1 MSGSNLSRRVF
12 LTRAGGLVLT
22 LGAAP
27 LAGPAWAATRVDP
40 YRRGG
45 LWLSGD
51 HHVHTCFSIDGM
63 YRIEEQVENAVRSGL
78 DFCVITDHGG
88 PEHSRVLLSEAYPQL
103 VAARKRF
110 PQITVFQ
117 GLEWN
122 IPAAEHGSIIVPP
135 SDEEAQLIRDFQ
147 VQYDSRASRV
157 SAQPAA
163 TAAAVPSSATGP
175 AASGAPTAA
184 ATGAAT
190 SSPADGAA
198 STPVAPPAAT
208 PADSEAAAVAGVRYL
223 QQRSPRS
230 LFFANHPARR
240 GLDSPHE
247 LRAWADAGPDVM
259 RGFEGAPGHGG
270 APLVG
275 IPRGYYG
282 ESPGPRAHPSY
293 PLHAYRTWGGYDY
306 YVAQVGGLWDSLL
319 GEGRA
324 FYITANSDSHR
335 YVGDRRETDRAAF
348 RKLGYV
354 PLTGRIKP
362 ASPGDVHDPD
372 EDYPPGVYARTY
384 VYASS
389 RKPSDVLDGMRSGNM
404 WTVLGGLVDGVEL
417 WAHDGRSAAPMGST
431 LLVGPGS
438 EIEVV
443 LRIRPA
449 RQPNLVG
456 ERPLVHHVDLILG
469 EILGP
474 APHRDTLH
482 HPTARVVQTWR
493 ADQARRRDGWL
504 EFRYRIA
511 GLRDSVFLRARG
523 TNTDVVA
530 PRLDPLKIDPW
541 RDLWFYCNPVMLR
554 LRPG

>member
-1 MSGSNLSRRVF
+1 MSESTISRRVF

-22 LGAAP
+22 LGATP
-27 LAGPAWAATRVDP
+27 LAGPAWAARKVDP

-88 PEHSRVLLSEAYPQL
+88 PEHSRVLLSDAYPQL
-103 VAARKRF
+103 VAARRRF

-135 SDEEAQLIRDFQ
+135 SDEEAKLVLDFQ
-147 VQYDSRASRV
+147 TQFDARVSRAAGSRASV
-157 SAQPAA
+157 GS
-163 TAAAVPSSATGP
+163 
-175 AASGAPTAA
+175 A
-184 ATGAAT
+184 ATGSAT
-190 SSPADGAA
+190 PETGQAGAA
-198 STPVAPPAAT
+198 AGSTSGNAVPATAPAT
-208 PADSEAAAVAGVRYL
+208 PKDAPRSAADAEAAAVAGVRYL
-223 QQRSPRS
+223 QQRSPGS

-259 RGFEGAPGHGG
+259 RGFEGAPGHGA

-275 IPRGYYG
+275 IARGYYG
-282 ESPGPRAHPSY
+282 ETPGPRAHPSY

-335 YVGDRRETDRAAF
+335 YFGDRRETDRVAF
-348 RKLGYV
+348 RKVGYV
-354 PLTGRIKP
+354 PLTGRSKP
-362 ASPGDVHDPD
+362 YRHGDPLDPD

-384 VYASS
+384 VYSAS
-389 RKPSDVLDGMRSGNM
+389 RKPSDVLDGMRGGNM

-417 WAHDGRSAAPMGST
+417 WAHDGHGAAPMGST
-431 LLVGPGS
+431 LLVAPGA
-438 EIEVV
+438 EVEVV
-443 LRIRPA
+443 LRVRPA
-449 RQPNLVG
+449 RAANLVG
-456 ERPLVHHVDLILG
+456 DRPVLHHVDLILG

-474 APHRDTLH
+474 VPHRDTLH
-482 HPTARVVQTWR
+482 HPTARVVQAW
-493 ADQARRRDGWL
+493 AAGQGRRVDSWL
-504 EFRYRIA
+504 EFRYRIT
-511 GLRDSVFLRARG
+511 GVRDSVFLRARG

-541 RDLWFYCNPVMLR
+541 RDLWFYSNPVMVR
-554 LRPG
+554 VRPG

>member
-1 MSGSNLSRRVF
+1 MSESTLSRRVF

-22 LGAAP
+22 LGATP
-27 LAGPAWAATRVDP
+27 LAGPAEAALRIDP

-147 VQYDSRASRV
+147 VQFDSRASRV
-157 SAQPAA
+157 SAPSAA
-163 TAAAVPSSATGP
+163 AASASPSAGSTAA
-175 AASGAPTAA
+175 
-184 ATGAAT
+184 
-190 SSPADGAA
+190 
-198 STPVAPPAAT
+198 APPAALRQAT
-208 PADSEAAAVAGVRYL
+208 PAASPAESEAAAAAGVRYL

-247 LRAWADAGPDVM
+247 LRDWADAGPDVM
-259 RGFEGAPGHGG
+259 RGFEGAPGHGA

-282 ESPGPRAHPSY
+282 ESPGPRAHPGY

-335 YVGDRRETDRAAF
+335 YHGDRRETDRAAF

-362 ASPGDVHDPD
+362 KNPGDTHDPD

-384 VYASS
+384 VYSSS
-389 RKPSDVLDGMRSGNM
+389 RRPSDVLDGMRSGNM

-417 WAHDGRSAAPMGST
+417 WVHDGRRAAPMGST
-431 LLVGPGS
+431 LLSAPGT
-438 EIEVV
+438 ELEVV

-449 RQPNLVG
+449 RKPNLVG
-456 ERPLVHHVDLILG
+456 ERPLVHHVDLIVG
-469 EILGP
+469 EITGP
-474 APHRDTLH
+474 VPHRDTLH
-482 HPTARVVQTWR
+482 HPTARVAHRWLTG
-493 ADQARRRDGWL
+493 QARRVNGWL
-504 EFRYRIA
+504 EFRYRMA

-523 TNTDVVA
+523 TNTDVVN
-530 PRLDPLKIDPW
+530 PRLDPLQIDPW
-541 RDLWFYCNPVMLR
+541 RDLWFYSNPVMVR
-554 LRPG
+554 LGPA

>member
-1 MSGSNLSRRVF
+1 MSDSTLSRRVF

-22 LGAAP
+22 LGTAP
-27 LAGPAWAATRVDP
+27 LAGPAWAALRIDP

-63 YRIEEQVENAVRSGL
+63 YRIEEQVENAARSGL

-103 VAARKRF
+103 VAARRRF

-135 SDEEAQLIRDFQ
+135 SEDEAQLIRDFQ
-147 VQYDSRASRV
+147 VQYDARASRAAATPPAIAPAA
-157 SAQPAA
+157 SAAAPGPPAVVPPAPTGAAASAAATAGSQPAA
-163 TAAAVPSSATGP
+163 PGP
-175 AASGAPTAA
+175 
-184 ATGAAT
+184 
-190 SSPADGAA
+190 
-198 STPVAPPAAT
+198 T

-223 QQRSPRS
+223 QQRSPHS

-247 LRAWADAGPDVM
+247 LRAWAEAGPDVM
-259 RGFEGAPGHGG
+259 RGFEGAPGHGA

-282 ESPGPRAHPSY
+282 ETPGPRAHPSY

-335 YVGDRRETDRAAF
+335 YLGDRRETDRAAF

-362 ASPGDVHDPD
+362 ASKGDPHDPD

-384 VYASS
+384 VYAQS
-389 RKPSDVLDGMRSGNM
+389 RKPTDVLDGMRGGNM

-431 LLVGPGS
+431 LLVDPGAEV
-438 EIEVV
+438 EIV

-449 RQPNLVG
+449 SRPNLAG
-456 ERPLVHHVDLILG
+456 ERPVLHHIDLILG

-493 ADQARRRDGWL
+493 ATEARRVDGWL
-504 EFRYRIA
+504 ELRHRLRS
-511 GLRDSVFLRARG
+511 LRDSVFLRVRG
-523 TNTDVVA
+523 TNTEVVA
-530 PRLDPLKIDPW
+530 PRLDPLQIDPW
-541 RDLWFYCNPVMLR
+541 RDLWFYSNPVMVR
-554 LRPG
+554 VRPA

>member
-1 MSGSNLSRRVF
+1 MSQDTLSRRVF

-27 LAGPAWAATRVDP
+27 LAGPARAAARQDP
-40 YRRGG
+40 YRQGG

-51 HHVHTCFSIDGM
+51 HHIHTCFSIDGM

-135 SDEEAQLIRDFQ
+135 SDDEAQLIRDFQ

-157 SAQPAA
+157 PATPSTSAPASVSS
-163 TAAAVPSSATGP
+163 TAASALPASSPTPSPTPSP
-175 AASGAPTAA
+175 APTS
-184 ATGAAT
+184 G
-190 SSPADGAA
+190 
-198 STPVAPPAAT
+198 T
-208 PADSEAAAVAGVRYL
+208 PADTETAAVAGVRYL
-223 QQRSPRS
+223 QQRSPHS

-259 RGFEGAPGHGG
+259 RGFEGAPGHGA

-275 IPRGYYG
+275 IPRGYY
-282 ESPGPRAHPSY
+282 EETPGQRAHPGY
-293 PLHAYRTWGGYDY
+293 PLHSFRTWGGYDY

-335 YVGDRRETDRAAF
+335 YHGDRRETDRAAF

-362 ASPGDVHDPD
+362 AVWGDKHDPD

-384 VYASS
+384 VYSAS
-389 RKPSDVLDGMRSGNM
+389 RKPIDVLSGMRSGNM

-417 WAHDGRSAAPMGST
+417 WVHDGRRAAPMGST
-431 LLVGPGS
+431 LLSDPGN
-438 EIEVV
+438 EIEVIV
-443 LRIRPA
+443 RIRPA
-449 RQPNLVG
+449 GKANLVG
-456 ERPLVHHVDLILG
+456 DRPVVHHVDLILG

-474 APHRDTLH
+474 VPHRDTLH
-482 HPTARVVQTWR
+482 HPTARVERQWR
-493 ADQARRRDGWL
+493 LNQATRVGDWL
-504 EFRYRIA
+504 EFRHRIT
-511 GLRDSVFLRARG
+511 GLRDSVFLRIRG

-530 PRLDPLKIDPW
+530 PRLDPLTIDPW
-541 RDLWFYCNPVMLR
+541 RDLWFYSNPVMVR
-554 LRPG
+554 LRPA